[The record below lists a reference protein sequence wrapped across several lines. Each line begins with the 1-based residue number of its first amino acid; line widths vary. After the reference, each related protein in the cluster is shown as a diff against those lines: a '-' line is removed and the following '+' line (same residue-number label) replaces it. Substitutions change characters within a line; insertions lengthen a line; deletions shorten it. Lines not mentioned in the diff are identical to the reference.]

1 MRYLPL
7 ILVIWASSAAAFD
20 VSLQSSVITLY
31 VTSKVTTAPFDRKL
45 ILSAR
50 DDAACFVASS
60 GRCRGAR
67 LQVALAS
74 IRQKHPQIAAS
85 DLELAQA
92 ILVQ

>member
-7 ILVIWASSAAAFD
+7 ILVIWASSAAAF

-31 VTSKVTTAPFDRKL
+31 VASKVTTAPFDRKL

-67 LQVALAS
+67 LQAALAS

>member
-1 MRYLPL
+1 MRFLPL
-7 ILVIWASSAAAFD
+7 FLFAWASSAAAFD

-31 VTSKVTTAPFDRKL
+31 VTSQVTTAPFDRKL

-50 DDAACFVASS
+50 DDAACFVAS
-60 GRCRGAR
+60 GGQYRGAR
-67 LQVALAS
+67 LEAAMAS
-74 IRQKHPQIAAS
+74 IRREHPKIGAG

>member
-1 MRYLPL
+1 MRYLPFL
-7 ILVIWASSAAAFD
+7 LALWASSAAAFD

-31 VTSKVTTAPFDRKL
+31 VTSQVTTAPFDRKL

-50 DDAACFVASS
+50 DDAACFVAS
-60 GRCRGAR
+60 GGQCRGAR
-67 LQVALAS
+67 LEAAMAF
-74 IRQKHPQIAAS
+74 IRQAHPRMAAG